1 MKRIFTLL
9 LSIFIVTFTHAQN
22 FVTHNGQ
29 QFQLNDAPY
38 YYVGTNYWYGSLLP
52 LQKDSGRGI
61 NRLKS
66 ELDFLK
72 SKGVTNLRIVAGAE
86 GKGIV
91 SGTDR
96 IGPPLQKE
104 KGIFDTSVIRG
115 LDRLLYEM
123 GKRDMKAV
131 IYLSNNWEWSGGWL
145 QYLKWNHRITDSLFT
160 AKMDWDLMRDEISK
174 FYECE
179 PCIDDYLNQVAF
191 VMDRTNAF
199 SGKKYTNDPTIMA
212 WQMANEPRP
221 MRPKSIIAYENWVEK
236 TASFIKSKDKNHLI
250 SIGTEG
256 YIGTENKTVFN
267 KIHSNKNID
276 YLTIHIWPKNWQ
288 WFTGRNVSS
297 AMDTIL
303 NMSMDYINYH
313 EKVARELNK
322 PLVIEEFGLPR
333 DGFSFDI
340 QASTKGRDTYFKNIL
355 QKWSADK
362 KSNGVIAGI
371 NFWAY
376 GGMARPIPGQLFWK
390 EGDDYMGDPTMEE
403 QGLYSIFNSDKSTW
417 KVIKHFTKPSKQK
430 KKQR

>member
-1 MKRIFTLL
+1 MKHIFTLFI
-9 LSIFIVTFTHAQN
+9 SIFIITISNAQD
-22 FVTHNGQ
+22 FVTQNGEQ
-29 QFQLNDAPY
+29 LQLNGAPY
-38 YYVGTNYWYGSLLP
+38 YFVGTNYWYGSLLS
-52 LQKDSGRGI
+52 LQKDPNRGI
-61 NRLKS
+61 KRLRN

-72 SKGVTNLRIVAGAE
+72 NKGITNLRIVAGAE
-86 GKGIV
+86 DTGVV
-91 SGTDR
+91 SGVER
-96 IGPPLQKE
+96 IGPPLQKT

-115 LDRLLYEM
+115 LDMLLYEM
-123 GKRDMKAV
+123 SKRDMKAV

-145 QYLKWNHRITDSLFT
+145 QYLKWNHRISDSLFT

-179 PCIDDYLNQVAF
+179 PCITDYLNQVAF
-191 VMDRTNAF
+191 VMDHTNSI
-199 SGKKYTNDPTIMA
+199 SGTKYINDPTIMA

-221 MRPKSIIAYENWVEK
+221 MRPSEINAYENWVEK
-236 TASFIKSKDKNHLI
+236 TASFIKSKDKNHLL

-256 YIGTENKTVFN
+256 YIGTENKTVFH
-267 KIHSNKNID
+267 KIHDNKNID

-288 WFTGRNVSS
+288 WFTGKDLTA

-303 NMSMDYINYH
+303 SMTSNYIEYH
-313 EKVARELNK
+313 KDVAQELKK

-340 QASTKGRDTYFKNIL
+340 YASTKGRDTYFKNIL

-376 GGMARPIPGQLFWK
+376 GGIAKPIPGQLFWK
-390 EGDDYMGDPTMEE
+390 QGDDYMGDPPMEE

-417 KVIKHFTKPSKQK
+417 KVIKRFTTTSKRK
-430 KKQR
+430 KK